1 MKASR
6 TTGLMCAAVL
16 GILTGF
22 WVGSGTGMDL
32 SAYLIQA
39 GEGLRALSISGF
51 WGNLAAWALVLALSA
66 LPLLLAFSR
75 GRGSL
80 TGTDSLLP
88 LSSLLLL
95 LALFFAVNPTLL
107 NQPMP
112 KYWVL
117 GAAGSALCAVV
128 CWLVLRLLEPM
139 DRRDLPALAG
149 LLALLL
155 TACAL
160 LVAFSAGYS
169 STAAFL
175 AKAQTIQE
183 GNTGAPTAAQTT
195 IWLRGLLT
203 ILTAIPTLLGGGVLL
218 WGSDLARTL
227 ARGPFEEEALAQ
239 CEKTANGCRRVIQA
253 AVLISLGA
261 NLLQL
266 VLSSALTSQSYTL
279 SLPLSTLA
287 LAAALFLLCRC
298 IQQGKALL
306 DDNRSII

>member
-1 MKASR
+1 
-6 TTGLMCAAVL
+6 
-16 GILTGF
+16 
-22 WVGSGTGMDL
+22 
-32 SAYLIQA
+32 
-39 GEGLRALSISGF
+39 
-51 WGNLAAWALVLALSA
+51 
-66 LPLLLAFSR
+66 
-75 GRGSL
+75 
-80 TGTDSLLP
+80 
-88 LSSLLLL
+88 
-95 LALFFAVNPTLL
+95 
-107 NQPMP
+107 MP
-112 KYWVL
+112 EYWVL
-117 GAAGSALCAVV
+117 GAAGGALCAVV
-128 CWLVLRLLEPM
+128 CWLVLCLLEPM

-160 LVAFSAGYS
+160 LMVFSAGYR

-175 AKAQTIQE
+175 GGAQTIQE

-203 ILTAIPTLLGGGVLL
+203 VLNAIPTLLDCGVLL
-218 WGSDLARTL
+218 WGSDLARTM
-227 ARGPFEEEALAQ
+227 ARGPFEEETLAQ

-253 AVLISLGA
+253 AVLLSLGA

-279 SLPLSTLA
+279 SLPLPTLA
-287 LAAALFLLCRC
+287 LAATLFLLCRC